1 MERKQNY
8 LKDLIYILIGNLIVA
23 CGVSFFVLPN
33 NILTGGVSGV
43 AVALEPLIH
52 IDPVWM
58 INGLTIGLYLLGALL
73 LGKTFALKSLVS
85 AICYPVFITLTSYI
99 SSLLEPG
106 TFIMEEYLAAIYSG
120 LIMGVGVGLV
130 FRVNASTGGMD
141 IPALILHKYAKI
153 PSGDAVMIMAEYLRF
168 PG

>member
-58 INGLTIGLYLLGALL
+58 INGLTIGLYLLGLCCWVRLL
-73 LGKTFALKSLVS
+73 HLNHW
-85 AICYPVFITLTSYI
+85 
-99 SSLLEPG
+99 SLL
-106 TFIMEEYLAAIYSG
+106 FVILYS
-120 LIMGVGVGLV
+120 LL
-130 FRVNASTGGMD
+130 
-141 IPALILHKYAKI
+141 
-153 PSGDAVMIMAEYLRF
+153 
-168 PG
+168 

>member
-106 TFIMEEYLAAIYSG
+106 TL
-120 LIMGVGVGLV
+120 
-130 FRVNASTGGMD
+130 N
-141 IPALILHKYAKI
+141 
-153 PSGDAVMIMAEYLRF
+153 
-168 PG
+168 